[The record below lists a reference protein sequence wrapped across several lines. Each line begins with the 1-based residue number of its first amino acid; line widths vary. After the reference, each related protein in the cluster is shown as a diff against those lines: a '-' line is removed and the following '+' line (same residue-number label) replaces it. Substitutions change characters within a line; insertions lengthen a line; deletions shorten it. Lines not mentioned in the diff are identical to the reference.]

1 MRVVLANR
9 GFRIYVMIV
18 FFALGNTTYNYVYCM
33 GERALNDLYIYLYLS
48 IKMSLQND
56 ACYVGRYIILT
67 FKNNKITFKIDN
79 KSYYKNIRFFAK
91 YL

>member
-1 MRVVLANR
+1 
-9 GFRIYVMIV
+9 
-18 FFALGNTTYNYVYCM
+18 
-33 GERALNDLYIYLYLS
+33 
-48 IKMSLQND
+48 MSLQND